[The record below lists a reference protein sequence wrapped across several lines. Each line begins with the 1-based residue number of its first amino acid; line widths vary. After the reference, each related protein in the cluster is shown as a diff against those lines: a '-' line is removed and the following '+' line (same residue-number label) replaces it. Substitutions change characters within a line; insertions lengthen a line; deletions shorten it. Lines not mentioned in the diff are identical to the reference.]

1 MGQAAAT
8 MQGKPQTFR
17 RQRLLPGAYSLDLA
31 AVRDTPLQM
40 DGQPSTFVEV
50 YCKLRDSKIREIR
63 SLIEHTYVTEEGEIH
78 LDGNIEEWP
87 LRATMH
93 ELAELLLRGIDP
105 HDVTWF
111 YYTHDRSR
119 DDDEV
124 HTFFVVHDGKVIL
137 ESCSFNSEEP
147 LVLKRSVADDPVWQS
162 HRYFD
167 EAFEIYWYR
176 KFYTETMTGQL
187 MVLRPDEPTLYHY
200 ERQQTRNVQGE
211 VQSATQV
218 KIHRL
223 LLVALPLLVALVF
236 PSLKE
241 YMAIAASVLGASF
254 LWLCW
259 ATRKAGQQE

>member
-1 MGQAAAT
+1 M
-8 MQGKPQTFR
+8 
-17 RQRLLPGAYSLDLA
+17 
-31 AVRDTPLQM
+31 
-40 DGQPSTFVEV
+40 
-50 YCKLRDSKIREIR
+50 
-63 SLIEHTYVTEEGEIH
+63 
-78 LDGNIEEWP
+78 
-87 LRATMH
+87 
-93 ELAELLLRGIDP
+93 
-105 HDVTWF
+105 
-111 YYTHDRSR
+111 
-119 DDDEV
+119 
-124 HTFFVVHDGKVIL
+124 
-137 ESCSFNSEEP
+137 
-147 LVLKRSVADDPVWQS
+147 VLKRSVADDPVWQS
-162 HRYFD
+162 HRHFD

-187 MVLRPDEPTLYHY
+187 MVLRPDEPILYHY
-200 ERQQTRNVQGE
+200 ERQQTRNVQWE